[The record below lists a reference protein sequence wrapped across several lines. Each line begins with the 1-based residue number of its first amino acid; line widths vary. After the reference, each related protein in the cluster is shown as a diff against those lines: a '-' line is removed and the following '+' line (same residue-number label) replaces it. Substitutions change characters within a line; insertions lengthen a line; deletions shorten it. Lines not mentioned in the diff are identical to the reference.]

1 MATIT
6 VTAPPDDSEHPRS
19 SLTSTSSTSPS
30 PSSVSPLHLA
40 APPLATTR
48 GRDRSAS
55 NATQPETTILN
66 PDHPPPL
73 NFHFGWKGPVLYLV
87 FLLVCNVLIPCL
99 LYYLLRIYTRLD
111 DKELIGIGS
120 AALGVSSC
128 FDAPRTVL
136 RHRAKY
142 GPLYYPY
149 MADPAFEPAGKNRLM
164 RNIPRSWW
172 HLDFTMH
179 TYTLALFTFAI
190 PLAIAPAIP
199 LYNFFLLSFPML
211 VAPIMIVFGLTLKSW
226 KGLRWWMSSDPPR
239 TPTKPAVYYILEDV
253 GAVDFRLGRE
263 WRKRCQTRY
272 AASPPFRTLMWWQTL
287 YWTFGMAVFIGA
299 TAAVDWTTD
308 LQLGFGLCISLLFIW
323 ALPWSLLSYLL
334 IHRSLLSEREW
345 WRTHFEEVV
354 CRSLVRQEGEGGGE
368 KAVGVGVESEG
379 ERRGGRTRGYS
390 VHARLEAGP
399 AAMAGEMREVE
410 GATESRLVGRAQAE
424 EKREVG
430 GGRAVENV

>member
-6 VTAPPDDSEHPRS
+6 VTAPPDDSDHPRS
-19 SLTSTSSTSPS
+19 SLTSTSSTSA
-30 PSSVSPLHLA
+30 PSSHSPLHLA
-40 APPLATTR
+40 APPPAHTQ

-55 NATQPETTILN
+55 NATQPETTILS
-66 PDHPPPL
+66 PDRPPPL
-73 NFHFGWKGPVLYLV
+73 NFHFGWKGPLLYLV

-128 FDAPRTVL
+128 FDAPVRLWKLL

-164 RNIPRSWW
+164 RNISRSWW

-211 VAPIMIVFGLTLKSW
+211 VAPIMIVFGLTLRSW
-226 KGLRWWMSSDPPR
+226 RSLRWWMSSDPPR

-263 WRKRCQTRY
+263 WRKRCQARY
-272 AASPPFRTLMWWQTL
+272 AASPPFRTMMWWQTL

-323 ALPWSLLSYLL
+323 ALPWSFLSYFL
-334 IHRSLLSEREW
+334 IHRSLLAERAW
-345 WRTHFEEVV
+345 WKAHF
-354 CRSLVRQEGEGGGE
+354 
-368 KAVGVGVESEG
+368 
-379 ERRGGRTRGYS
+379 
-390 VHARLEAGP
+390 
-399 AAMAGEMREVE
+399 REVE
-410 GATESRLVGRAQAE
+410 DGERENPSVVRGAA
-424 EKREVG
+424 
-430 GGRAVENV
+430 ENV